1 MKEEK
6 FTSKERLLE
15 TILTSSK
22 DKFTLFEPN
31 SLDSSKDML
40 LLPLRKYQEA
50 MDLILYLLKTCIMAL
65 QADYNP
71 DKYIG
76 EPEINISEVL
86 KLITQLIPY
95 EEMEFLDE
103 VQSILK
109 QEQQGQ

>member
-22 DKFTLFEPN
+22 DKLTLFEPN
-31 SLDSSKDML
+31 STDSTDML
-40 LLPLRKYQEA
+40 LLPLGKYQEA